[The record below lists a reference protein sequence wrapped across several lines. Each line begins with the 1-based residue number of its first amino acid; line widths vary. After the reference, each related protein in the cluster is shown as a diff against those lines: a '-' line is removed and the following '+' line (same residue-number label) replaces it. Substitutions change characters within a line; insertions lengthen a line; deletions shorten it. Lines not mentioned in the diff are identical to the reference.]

1 MRSKIILAIMVALLS
16 GETLAADPLPSVRFS
31 ELSWI
36 PASPHQLQVL
46 GLTLEA
52 LGRCLT
58 EGGNR
63 SPSFLSLS
71 YPFVTARGP
80 FVLYRLLFH
89 GNVQ

>member
-52 LGRCLT
+52 SWAVLDRGRGSKPVIFIPIVSFCDG
-58 EGGNR
+58 ER
-63 SPSFLSLS
+63 SVCPLSASFS
-71 YPFVTARGP
+71 R
-80 FVLYRLLFH
+80 
-89 GNVQ
+89 